1 MFSLYGHHPRPA
13 IGVPGEFGD
22 EQRTSLGVVALHVAV
37 VRQNSFSVVD
47 EAYHVP
53 SGARHVVGSGKS
65 SDHTGASTA
74 PAALNAANTA
84 SMSKPV

>member
-1 MFSLYGHHPRPA
+1 MR
-13 IGVPGEFGD
+13 VPVSDQWRKSPDF
-22 EQRTSLGVVALHVAV
+22 RI
-37 VRQNSFSVVD
+37 FSVVD

-84 SMSKPV
+84 SMRKPA